1 MSEQTHEPANDE
13 SAENNEQKHVLLIL
27 IIANPAS
34 FDDIV
39 TALLDI
45 GISATILQSKGLMA
59 FLREEM
65 PIFSGLASMM
75 PEVTGS
81 RIILSATQTDLAQR
95 VLEMLEEEFS
105 DSERPIGLTIGI
117 DSLVGLRR

>member
-1 MSEQTHEPANDE
+1 MSEKTREPDTDE

>member
-1 MSEQTHEPANDE
+1 MSEHANGPD
-13 SAENNEQKHVLLIL
+13 AEETAKNGQQEFVLLML
-27 IIANPAS
+27 IVANPAS

-45 GISATILQSKGLMA
+45 GISATIMQSKGLMA

-81 RIILSATQTDLAQR
+81 RIILSATKREPAQR
-95 VLEMLEEEFS
+95 VLEMLEKEFS
-105 DSERPIGLTIGI
+105 DSERPIGLMIGL
-117 DSLVGLRR
+117 DSVVGMRR